1 MSSRKPPVVQSSLP
15 GAEPRP
21 GAAAVSAALPIP
33 PSLAS
38 AGLDLNTLRLPQD
51 FSHIGG
57 VKKVIVSV
65 PVKKPGNQ
73 TYVKVRSGEEWR
85 FAAAILQLQDDG
97 ENYLVLPS
105 LYPELAQEARPKL
118 IYTGITRDGNVF
130 LWPVNLPGP
139 DGRTDTWSQSAHAA
153 AGLAVNSWVRLVA
166 NRAVGAYDVMEASNL
181 AEEPAWP
188 SLSLQEI
195 INLAFKGRIID
206 SLDHPVLKRLRGEL

>member
-1 MSSRKPPVVQSSLP
+1 MSSRKAPVRKPDQPVFAP
-15 GAEPRP
+15 T
-21 GAAAVSAALPIP
+21 AAAANSAALPLP
-33 PSLAS
+33 VSHAS
-38 AGLDLNTLRLPQD
+38 AGLDLAALRLPQD
-51 FSHIGG
+51 FSLIGG
-57 VKKVIVSV
+57 VKKVVVSV
-65 PVKKPGNQ
+65 PVKKPSNQ

-85 FAAAILQLQDDG
+85 FAAAILQLQEDG

-153 AGLAVNSWVRLVA
+153 AGLAENSWVRLVS

-181 AEEPAWP
+181 ADEPTWP